1 MSVEV
6 SVSLST
12 EAIPF
17 VGEQPIGA
25 GFVERF
31 VR

>member
-1 MSVEV
+1 MSVEA
-6 SVSLST
+6 SAGRTT

-17 VGEQPIGA
+17 AGEQPIEA
-25 GFVERF
+25 SFVERF